1 MFAYINRIAS
11 LRNENASLRT
21 TNEKLSLQLTEVN
34 HDLDRTLEMLADERR
49 RVRNLLE
56 RVKVVDKRE

>member
-11 LRNENASLRT
+11 LRNENASLRVI
-21 TNEKLSLQLTEVN
+21 NEKLSLQLTEVH
-34 HDLDRTLEMLADERR
+34 HDLDRALEMLADERR

-56 RVKVVDKRE
+56 RVKTVDKG